1 MRLTITTQ
9 KILLSSCGLLAL
21 LLGLLG
27 AVLPL
32 LPSTPFLLL
41 AALCFYHGSTRLHN
55 WIESLPWVGKQ
66 LALWREQRA
75 VTIAVKR
82 VALIYLWVVI
92 SASSIFYLTD
102 TIHRLLLLTIAIAVT
117 VHLLRLKT
125 LPDKTDDNLIEHKD
139 QDKEA

>member
-1 MRLTITTQ
+1 MKFTRTVQ
-9 KILLSSCGLLAL
+9 KIILSTCGLLAL

-55 WIESLPWVGKQ
+55 WIESLPWVGTQ
-66 LALWREQRA
+66 LILWREQRT
-75 VTIAVKR
+75 VTVTVKR
-82 VALIYLWVVI
+82 FALIYLWVVI

-102 TIHRLLLLTIAIAVT
+102 TFHRLLLITLAIGVT
-117 VHLLRLKT
+117 LYLLRLKT
-125 LPDKTDDNLIEHKD
+125 LPKKTGDNLIERRN
-139 QDKEA
+139 QDKGI

>member
-27 AVLPL
+27 AILPL

-75 VTIAVKR
+75 VTVAVKR

-92 SASSIFYLTD
+92 AASSIFYLTD
-102 TIHRLLLLTIAIAVT
+102 TVHRLLLLAIAVAVT
-117 VHLLRLKT
+117 LHLLRLKT
-125 LPDKTDDNLIEHKD
+125 LPAKTGDDLIERRD
-139 QDKEA
+139 QDKEI